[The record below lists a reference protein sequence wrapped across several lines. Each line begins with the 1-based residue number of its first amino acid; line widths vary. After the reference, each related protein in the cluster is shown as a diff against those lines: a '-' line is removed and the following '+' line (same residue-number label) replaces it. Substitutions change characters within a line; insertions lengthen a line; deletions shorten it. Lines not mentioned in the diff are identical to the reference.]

1 MKKIINLIAI
11 LMICLTSFIFCREL
25 EVEFISDSPWLYGN
39 TWLGGTSFWNNSIA
53 IGSGFS
59 GQSTLDSTE
68 SVNIDIRF
76 STHVDSQ
83 SVVPVY
89 ASTPYT
95 VVYPGITGEF
105 LGQGT
110 FPGTAWD
117 ISNPDSPRRINLCF
131 FEERGKANQDLIW
144 NPKNK
149 YEESWKA
156 LEKFKKEITPT
167 ARKILNQK
175 NLFL

>member
-39 TWLGGTSFWNNSIA
+39 YWLGGTSFWNNSIA

-76 STHVDSQ
+76 STHADSQ

-89 ASTPYT
+89 GDTSYT
-95 VVYPGITGEF
+95 AAFPGITGEF
-105 LGQGT
+105 VGWGT

-117 ISNPDSPRRINLCF
+117 ISDPDSPRRLNLCF
-131 FEERGKANQDLIW
+131 FEE
-144 NPKNK
+144 
-149 YEESWKA
+149 YS
-156 LEKFKKEITPT
+156 F
-167 ARKILNQK
+167 
-175 NLFL
+175 